1 MDFSIGIEPR
11 DEYLSL
17 EVAKGAMTMV
27 RDVLLTKPGETVLI
41 SGDTS
46 SDQRVMNAFAA
57 AAYAIDAIPV
67 VLNYATAPCAVMEP
81 PAPVAG
87 AVEKA
92 DVWIELSLSYI
103 MHTKAFQAS
112 IAAGVRYICL
122 TGMDVEM
129 LVKTVTRVNYDLM
142 IELGEHFKKI
152 LGAADKIQV
161 KSKNGTDLTAY
172 HHGRKI
178 RHSGQRATQKG
189 YPIMLGGQTSWCP
202 IEETINGTLVFDG
215 AIWPP
220 AEIGKLN
227 NPVKLTL
234 KDGIVTEI
242 EGGAEARTF
251 KDWLASYHDP
261 SCYRL
266 AHYSQG
272 FNPGVTKPTGRIVED
287 ERVFGCMEFGIG
299 SQGKA
304 IMGACWDAPCH
315 TDGILLKPTIIL
327 DDVVIEQDGVYV
339 EPTAKEICRKMGI
352 AGY

>member
-1 MDFSIGIEPR
+1 MELNSGIETR

-17 EVAKGAMTMV
+17 EAAKGAMTMV
-27 RDVLLTKPGETVLI
+27 RDVLLAKPGETVLI
-41 SGDTS
+41 TCDTS
-46 SDQRVMNAFAA
+46 SDQRVAQAFAN
-57 AAYAIDAIPV
+57 AAYAIGAVPV
-67 VLNYATAPCAVMEP
+67 LLNYATAPCAVMEP

-87 AVEKA
+87 AAERA
-92 DVWIELSLSYI
+92 DVWIELAFSYI
-103 MHTKAFQAS
+103 MHTQAFQAS

-129 LVKTVTRVNYDLM
+129 LVKTVTRVDYDLM

-152 LGAADKIQV
+152 LGEADQIEVQS
-161 KSKNGTDLTAY
+161 KSGTRLTAY

-202 IEETINGTLVFDG
+202 VEQTINGTLVFDG
-215 AIWPP
+215 ALWPP
-220 AEIGKLN
+220 AEIGRLYS
-227 NPVKLTL
+227 PITLTVE
-234 KDGIVTEI
+234 KGVITKI
-242 EGGAEARTF
+242 EGGPEAETF
-251 KDWLASYHDP
+251 KNWLAAYRDP
-261 SCYRL
+261 NCYRV

-304 IMGACWDAPCH
+304 IMGAFWNAPCH
-315 TDGILLKPTIIL
+315 ADGILLKPTILL
-327 DDVVIEQDGVYV
+327 DGAVVEQDGVYQD
-339 EPTAKEICRKMGI
+339 PKAREICKKMGVT
-352 AGY
+352 GY

>member
-1 MDFSIGIEPR
+1 MDFSIGIEMR
-11 DEYLSL
+11 EEYLSL
-17 EVAKGAMTMV
+17 EAAKGAMTMV
-27 RDVLLTKPGETVLI
+27 RDVLLVKPGESVVITA
-41 SGDTS
+41 DTS
-46 SDQRVMNAFAA
+46 SDKRVMDAFAKA
-57 AAYAIDAIPV
+57 VYAIDAVPV
-67 VLNYATAPCAVMEP
+67 MLTYPTAPCAVMEP

-87 AVEKA
+87 AVERA

-103 MHTKAFQAS
+103 MHTKAFQKA

-129 LVKTVTRVNYDLM
+129 LVNTVSRVNYDLM
-142 IELGEHFKKI
+142 IELGEHFKEI
-152 LGAADKIQV
+152 LGKANKIQI

-172 HHGRKI
+172 HQGRKI

-215 AIWPP
+215 ALWPP
-220 AEIGKLN
+220 AEIGKLKH
-227 NPVKLTL
+227 PIKLTIEN
-234 KDGIVTEI
+234 GIVAKI
-242 EGGAEARTF
+242 EGREDAEKFAS
-251 KDWLASYHDP
+251 WLDSYDDAN
-261 SCYRL
+261 CYRI

-272 FNPGVTKPTGRIVED
+272 FNPGVTKITGRIVED

-339 EPTAKEICRKMGI
+339 DPVAVEICKKMGV

>member
-1 MDFSIGIEPR
+1 MGFSIGIETR

-27 RDVLLTKPGETVLI
+27 RDVLLVKPGETVVI
-41 SGDTS
+41 TADTS
-46 SDQRVMNAFAA
+46 SDKRVMDAFAK
-57 AAYAIDAIPV
+57 AAYSIDAIPV
-67 VLNYATAPCAVMEP
+67 VLTYATAPCAVMEP

-87 AVEKA
+87 AVERA

-103 MHTKAFQAS
+103 MHTQAFQKA

-129 LVKTVTRVNYDLM
+129 LVNTVTRVNYDLM
-142 IELGEHFKKI
+142 IALGEHFKEL
-152 LGAADKIQV
+152 LGKANKIQV

-172 HHGRKI
+172 HYGRKI

-202 IEETINGTLVFDG
+202 VEETINGTLVFDG
-215 AIWPP
+215 ALWPP

-227 NPVKLTL
+227 NPIKLTIENGVIA
-234 KDGIVTEI
+234 KI
-242 EGGAEARTF
+242 EGRAEAEMF
-251 KDWLASYHDP
+251 ASWLESYHDEN
-261 SCYRL
+261 CYRI

-272 FNPGVTKPTGRIVED
+272 FNPGVTKTTGRIVED

-339 EPTAKEICRKMGI
+339 DPVAVEICKKMGI